1 MADNSNN
8 RKKALIISVLAFLF
22 AGGGIFLFFVV
33 QGANDITGAGK
44 KNTFSYGFAVREA
57 VLPLFKRMGIST
69 YEDELAEGA
78 KDRVVGRGID
88 LPSAGAAPAADI
100 SDWMAKDAS
109 PAAAPVSAGRP
120 AAATSV
126 PKMAGQAGSPVG
138 GAGGGGTKSA
148 GSVSRFGGAS
158 STGMT
163 SASGGGAGGG
173 PGASEKGTL
182 GALKTAKN
190 VLGEGLRSNSAVTA
204 SGKWGQSFG
213 VGGQGQGGSLAYNKS
228 GLVSLDKIKSG
239 EIASLKM
246 DKSKSLTTPGVG
258 SPEKDVDGTNAALSK
273 DKDYQKTKEDM
284 ADQVKKDA
292 IAKALEEAGKS
303 LTPNGKDKPEGK
315 SGDGGDKSKPGQQEQ
330 PPQAVVDIANKN
342 NTCADGCTTPS
353 GNKFDDNAKPQMD
366 KNPDGSWNIT
376 YSGTQTS
383 PDGTQIV
390 YHDTVR
396 VDASGKVT
404 EVGSVVGS
412 NWGSLRPTT
421 FGGN

>member
-8 RKKALIISVLAFLF
+8 RKKALVISVLAFLF

-57 VLPLFKRMGIST
+57 VLPLFKRMGITT

-78 KDRVVGRGID
+78 KQRVEGRGIE

-100 SDWMAKDAS
+100 SDWMAKDTPS
-109 PAAAPVSAGRP
+109 AAPVSSGRP
-120 AAATSV
+120 AASATV
-126 PKMAGQAGSPVG
+126 PKMAGRAGSPVG
-138 GAGGGGTKSA
+138 GAGGGGSKSA

-182 GALKTAKN
+182 GALKTAKS
-190 VLGEGLRSNSAVTA
+190 VLGEGLRSNSAMTA
-204 SGKWGQSFG
+204 SSKWGQSFG
-213 VGGQGQGGSLAYNKS
+213 VGGAGQGGSLAYNKS
-228 GLVSLDKIKSG
+228 GLVGLDKIKSG

-246 DKSKSLTTPGVG
+246 DKSKSLTTPAVG
-258 SPEKDVDGTNAALSK
+258 SPEKDIDGTNAALDK
-273 DKDYQKTKEDM
+273 DKDYQKTKDDM
-284 ADQVKKDA
+284 ADQIKKDA

-315 SGDGGDKSKPGQQEQ
+315 SGDGDKAKPGQQEQ
-330 PPQAVVDIANKN
+330 PPQAVLDVAAKN
-342 NTCADGCTTPS
+342 NTCAEGCTTPS

-383 PDGTQIV
+383 PDGTKIV

-396 VDASGKVT
+396 VDPATGKVT
-404 EVGSVVGS
+404 EVGSMVGS
-412 NWGSLRPTT
+412 DWGNMRPTAY
-421 FGGN
+421 GAN